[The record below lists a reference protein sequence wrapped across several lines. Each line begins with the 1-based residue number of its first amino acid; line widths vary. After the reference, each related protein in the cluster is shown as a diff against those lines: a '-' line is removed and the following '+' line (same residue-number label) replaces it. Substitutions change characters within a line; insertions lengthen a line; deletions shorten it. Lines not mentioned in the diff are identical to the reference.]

1 MVRGPVTLFSE
12 AARIILDKTRRKL
25 LIEGGKWAATLAALQ
40 SSALNAH
47 ALEMPAAGAAS
58 GQTTNPSHDMRP
70 MTRPAATPRGMPVH
84 SPLRV
89 DRLEKFVDPLP
100 IPPVASSLGLRPQ
113 PPNSHMDKSVGPLE
127 YYQFTMRQVE
137 TRIHR
142 DVPPTPMWSF
152 GETVPGPTIEARSG
166 HGLLVAW
173 KNALPQQ
180 HLFPIDHTLHGASAD
195 LPHVRTAVHV
205 HGGKVP
211 PEFDGFPEDWQI
223 PGQTAQA
230 VYPMQQDAATL
241 WYHDHAMGIERLNQY
256 AGLFGFFIVRD
267 DAEDR
272 LGLPRGQYEI
282 PLAFADRLFSADGGL
297 YYPDSGDPN
306 APWVPEVYGD
316 SMLVNGKLTPFLE
329 VEPRPYRFRMLNAA
343 NSRTFLFSL
352 SNKQNYHQIGTDQG
366 LLPAP
371 VEVNQVS
378 LAPAERADI
387 VIDFS
392 GSQGQRITLNNQ
404 SWPLMQFRVAA
415 AATSA
420 ESAAAQSPIL
430 KTPLPA
436 VLRPM
441 QRIPE
446 AESVKTRLMI
456 LREYMDRSPRRM
468 LMLLNGVRWHDP
480 VTEKPELDSVEI
492 WSLANTTADI
502 HPIHLHLVRFQVLDR
517 QPFDADE
524 YLLSG
529 KLNYVGP
536 ATPPPPGDEGWKDTV
551 QTYGETVTRIIV
563 RFEGYTG
570 RYVWHCHLLEHAA
583 NEMMRP
589 FDVVAK
595 GKGHGNS

>member
-1 MVRGPVTLFSE
+1 MMQM
-12 AARIILDKTRRKL
+12 A
-25 LIEGGKWAATLAALQ
+25 
-40 SSALNAH
+40 
-47 ALEMPAAGAAS
+47 
-58 GQTTNPSHDMRP
+58 
-70 MTRPAATPRGMPVH
+70 RPATAPSPIPVH
-84 SPLRV
+84 QPLRV
-89 DRLEKFVDPLP
+89 DQLEKFVDPLP
-100 IPPVASSLGLRPQ
+100 IPPVATSLGFRPQ
-113 PPNSHMDKSVGPLE
+113 PPNSRMDKAAGSLE
-127 YYQFTMRQVE
+127 YFQFTMRQVE

-142 DVPPTPMWSF
+142 DVPPTSIWSY
-152 GETVPGPTIEARSG
+152 GDTVPGPTIEARSN
-166 HGLLVAW
+166 HGLLIDW
-173 KNALPQQ
+173 LNALPEK
-180 HLFPIDHTLHGASAD
+180 HLFPIDHTLHGAGAD
-195 LPHVRTAVHV
+195 QPHVRTAVHV
-205 HGGKVP
+205 HGARVP
-211 PEFDGFPEDWQI
+211 PEFDGFPEDWQT

-256 AGLFGFFIVRD
+256 AGLFGFFLVRD

-272 LGLPRGQYEI
+272 LALPRGKYEI

-316 SMLVNGKLTPFLE
+316 AMLVNGKLTPFLL

-352 SNKQNYHQIGTDQG
+352 SNKQSYHQIGTDQG
-366 LLPAP
+366 LLHAP
-371 VEVNQVS
+371 VELNQVS
-378 LAPAERADI
+378 LAPGERADI

-392 GSQGQRITLNNQ
+392 AMHGQQITLNNL
-404 SWPLMQFRVAA
+404 SWPLMQFRVT
-415 AATSA
+415 AATAGANVITATTSSKPVAAPASIPSA
-420 ESAAAQSPIL
+420 SHPA
-430 KTPLPA
+430 PLPA
-436 VLRPM
+436 VLRTI

-446 AESVKTRLMI
+446 TQAVKTRLMI
-456 LREYMDRSPRRM
+456 LREYMDRAPKRM
-468 LMLLNGVRWHDP
+468 LMLLNGTRWHEP
-480 VTEKPELDSVEI
+480 VTERPELDSVEI
-492 WSLANTTADI
+492 WSLANTTGDI

-517 QPFDADE
+517 QSFDADE

-536 ATPPPPGDEGWKDTV
+536 PSPPPPGDGGWKDTV
-551 QTYGETVTRIIV
+551 QTYPETVTRIIV

-595 GKGHGNS
+595 RQG